1 MVRTAL
7 AAVLVGHLTTMGG
20 HRAGRGLGSA
30 WARLAGGNLDAG
42 PWIRD
47 PRRGPGPV
55 SPAVAPWSRASPAH
69 AGSWSR
75 ASPTPRRLAVPGQ
88 SRPTPA
94 RGPGPRRLVV
104 PAHAG
109 SWSRPTPARGP
120 GPRRLVVQ
128 GQSRPTPALR
138 SGPRRLRGR
147 THSGTQGGAQ
157 ALSRAQPDRDQWRPA
172 CRHPRP
178 RVGTPARAGVGGLPF
193 TLSPAS
199 RPSSKRSLAT
209 SPRWTASWRSR
220 SGAPERRAW
229 PTPAATGDL
238 AVSRTASSR
247 RARSAWPSGGALAP
261 APPLPPSLA
270 STG

>member
-30 WARLAGGNLDAG
+30 WARLADGNLDAG

-88 SRPTPA
+88 
-94 RGPGPRRLVV
+94 
-104 PAHAG
+104 
-109 SWSRPTPARGP
+109 SRPTPARGP